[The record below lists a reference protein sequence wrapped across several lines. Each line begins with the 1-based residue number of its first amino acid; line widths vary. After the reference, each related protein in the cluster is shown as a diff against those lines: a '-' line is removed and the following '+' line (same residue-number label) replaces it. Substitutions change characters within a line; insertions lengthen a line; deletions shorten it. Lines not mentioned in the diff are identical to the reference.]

1 MTTRK
6 SRQNPAIRDF
16 ILRNAPDHSADLA
29 NITGERF
36 GISRAAVNRYMHRLE
51 AEGLIEGEGHTV
63 ARRYRLKPLADIQ
76 HRIKIEPNLA
86 ENEVWTAYMERSIGD
101 IAQNVKDICYYGF
114 SEMFNNVIDHS
125 RSPDAVIRYT
135 RNYVALEMQVVD
147 HGVGIFEKIQED
159 FRLTDQRTA
168 LLELAKGKLT
178 SDSAR
183 HSGEG
188 IFFTSRMF
196 DEFSIRSGN
205 LFYSKKRRDDWGW
218 FTETEDVAEHLQ
230 GTAVAMKIATD
241 ADWTIQDVFEK
252 FTAKDDEISFIKTHV
267 PIALG
272 KYGAE
277 QLVSRSQAK
286 RVLARF
292 DKFKEIL
299 LDFQGVKTIGQPFA
313 DEIFRVFQNQ
323 HPHIRIVATNTT
335 PEIERM
341 IAHVTSAANAPTG
354 KPPAS

>member
-1 MTTRK
+1 
-6 SRQNPAIRDF
+6 
-16 ILRNAPDHSADLA
+16 
-29 NITGERF
+29 
-36 GISRAAVNRYMHRLE
+36 
-51 AEGLIEGEGHTV
+51 
-63 ARRYRLKPLADIQ
+63 
-76 HRIKIEPNLA
+76 
-86 ENEVWTAYMERSIGD
+86 
-101 IAQNVKDICYYGF
+101 
-114 SEMFNNVIDHS
+114 
-125 RSPDAVIRYT
+125 VIRYT